1 MKWISKTE
9 KNTNVGLYGE
19 HEYVTGFII
28 KLMKART
35 KYVRTQYQTLRKLG
49 STRSLIGSW
58 KEAFGTIIQQKKEL
72 ASDAPRSTHHR

>member
-19 HEYVTGFII
+19 HDYVTGFII

-35 KYVRTQYQTLRKLG
+35 KYVRTQY
-49 STRSLIGSW
+49 
-58 KEAFGTIIQQKKEL
+58 
-72 ASDAPRSTHHR
+72 